1 MRRGAYILA
10 LLGLS
15 VHTAVGSD
23 INSLGTAR
31 TTPSARP
38 ETLGASATNPPQ
50 RFSRKAA
57 TSEAP
62 NAELKNYY
70 QELFGETPPTDL
82 PRSSLTGARPATS
95 GTATLG
101 ATAPAATPNATK
113 AGTTTLGATPSGSTA
128 LGSTVVGSTTSSPT
142 PGATTLGSATPA
154 QAETITRVS
163 AIKPAQPSTVAPPTT
178 ISAAGTPAQ
187 TATAADGEIIH
198 ADYKPKST
206 AENKIQQLR
215 GDAGNARPFPGAEFA
230 AGSPVKMDPTP
241 FESSTT
247 PATKPAATQT
257 AVSPTQELPST
268 GRGTVTFS
276 RTGVVPSTP
285 ATASATSSAANPSA
299 PESAVM
305 PSARRTSSFAAASPA
320 ATRPEPRTTSVT
332 SASVASVATAAP
344 TVLVEWQKQSEIN
357 VGQECSCVLLVKNVG
372 QSAAHDVE
380 VRAVFPKNVRLS
392 GAQPAPA
399 TTEAFLGW
407 QFPELAAGEVKKIE
421 VSMVPLERGD
431 IHARA
436 DVRFTGTAKGTF
448 AVAEPM
454 LNIQVEGPRQVAVGE
469 AASHI
474 VTISN
479 PGTGIASNVQIE
491 ALIPEGLEHARGRRL
506 LMELGNLAPGES
518 RSVRLALTAM
528 KGGEHQLAVQA
539 KSEAGLARSAESSVT
554 VIAPM
559 LATSIQGPGLRY
571 LGRQGVYT
579 ITVQN
584 DGAAATDNVQVRY
597 KVPAGFEFVNA
608 DRGAQFDPATGLVS
622 WFVGRVEKGQS
633 TEIRTTLV
641 ARQAGEFK
649 HQIRATSEHGV
660 IADAECQTSV
670 EGTSSLSIAVK
681 DTEDPVEV
689 TSKTCYE
696 IRVRNEGSAAAR
708 NVGLVCELPS
718 GMEFISAEG
727 PVECMKDGSALH
739 FRNIPE
745 VAAGQTITLK
755 VHVACAIPGSMR
767 FRAHLSSESVADP
780 LTAEEL
786 TKFYGEQ

>member
-15 VHTAVGSD
+15 VQSAVGND
-23 INSLGTAR
+23 INSVGTAR

-38 ETLGASATNPPQ
+38 ESLGASATNPPQ
-50 RFSRKAA
+50 RFSRKASGA
-57 TSEAP
+57 EDSNT
-62 NAELKNYY
+62 ELKNYY
-70 QELFGETPPTDL
+70 QELFGDTPPTGHT
-82 PRSSLTGARPATS
+82 RSTLSGTRPATS
-95 GTATLG
+95 GIAAEATVGTSAPGTAAIKTG
-101 ATAPAATPNATK
+101 AAGSAASAF
-113 AGTTTLGATPSGSTA
+113 A
-128 LGSTVVGSTTSSPT
+128 T
-142 PGATTLGSATPA
+142 PGAAKAGSATPGSTTLGSATPA

-163 AIKPAQPSTVAPPTT
+163 AIKPAQPATVAAPSV
-178 ISAAGTPAQ
+178 ISPAGAPAK
-187 TATAADGEIIH
+187 ATVSSEGEIIH
-198 ADYKPKST
+198 ADYKAKPNGEST
-206 AENKIQQLR
+206 IQQVR
-215 GDAGNARPFPGAEFA
+215 GDAGNARPFPGSEFA

-241 FESSTT
+241 FGASTT

-257 AVSPTQELPST
+257 AVSPTQEIPST
-268 GRGTVTFS
+268 GRGSVTFS
-276 RTGVVPSTP
+276 KTGVVSSAP
-285 ATASATSSAANPSA
+285 ATASATNPTA

-305 PSARRTSSFAAASPA
+305 PSAKRTSSFAAASPA
-320 ATRPEPRTTSVT
+320 ATRPGPQTTSVT
-332 SASVASVATAAP
+332 SATVTTVATAP

-357 VGQECSCVLLVKNVG
+357 VGQECSCILLVKNVG

-392 GAQPAPA
+392 GAVPAPA
-399 TTEAFLGW
+399 TSESFLGW
-407 QFPELAAGEVKKIE
+407 QFPELAAGEVRKIE
-421 VSMVPLERGD
+421 ISMVPMERGD
-431 IHARA
+431 IQARA

-454 LNIQVEGPRQVAVGE
+454 LNIQVEGPRQVMVGE
-469 AASHI
+469 AASHV

-491 ALIPEGLEHARGRRL
+491 AIIPEGLEHARGRRL
-506 LMELGNLAPGES
+506 LMELGNLTPGES

-539 KSEAGLARSAESSVT
+539 KSEAGLARSAESNVT

-597 KVPAGFEFVNA
+597 KVPAGFEFVSA

-622 WFVGRVEKGQS
+622 WFVGRVEKGQA
-633 TEIRTTLV
+633 TEIRATLV

-660 IADAECQTSV
+660 IADAECLTAV

-718 GMEFISAEG
+718 GMEYISAEG
-727 PVECMKDGSALH
+727 PVECLNEGGKLL

-755 VHVACAIPGSMR
+755 VHVACAVPGSMR